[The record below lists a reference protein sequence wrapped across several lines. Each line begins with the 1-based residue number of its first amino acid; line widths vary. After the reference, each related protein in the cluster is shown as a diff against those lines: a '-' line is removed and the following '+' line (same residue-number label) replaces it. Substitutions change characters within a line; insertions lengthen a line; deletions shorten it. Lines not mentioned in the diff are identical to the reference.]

1 MIALILKNGWTSMAM
16 ALLSK
21 EIKSRWGA
29 RRLRFW
35 HCDPKTSIAR
45 QIGDQDVTK
54 SRFFWQG
61 WPHGKLLLSF
71 KAVFNIAMYGV
82 GTQEIALADSGRF
95 YSRQM
100 LLLLL
105 I

>member
-1 MIALILKNGWTSMAM
+1 MVGLVWLWLFYPRKLRAG
-16 ALLSK
+16 
-21 EIKSRWGA
+21 GA
-29 RRLRFW
+29 QAG
-35 HCDPKTSIAR
+35 KTSIAR

-54 SRFFWQG
+54 SRIFWQE